1 MRPFKVEIYSDVVC
15 PWCYVG
21 KRNVEAALGYYKRAY
36 PEERQPEV
44 SWKPYLLHAFI
55 PREGMDRKEYLKR
68 RFPGDANSPAMFERV
83 ARAGRAVG
91 LEYRFDLITRQP
103 NSINAH
109 RLIRFAAD
117 DQAVNDVVENLFET
131 YFMQGK
137 DISEPE
143 ILIDI
148 AVKNGMDQERVR
160 NYLLSEQDVEWVSS
174 EDARAK
180 KRLGITT
187 VPFLVLNGRKGFS
200 AMQSVDAIFRALEW
214 ARRDAARPSWLP
226 AFFNRS

>member
-1 MRPFKVEIYSDVVC
+1 MRPFKVEIFSDVVC
-15 PWCYVG
+15 PWCYIG
-21 KRNVEAALGYYKRAY
+21 KRNVEAALGYYQRAY
-36 PEERQPEV
+36 AEERQPEV
-44 SWKPYLLHAFI
+44 FWKPYLLHSFI

-83 ARAGRAVG
+83 SRTGRGVG

-109 RLIRFAAD
+109 RLIRFAGGD
-117 DQAVNDVVENLFET
+117 KSVDPIVEALFHA
-131 YFMQGK
+131 YFMQGQ
-137 DISEPE
+137 DISQLEV
-143 ILIDI
+143 LTDI
-148 AVKNGMDQERVR
+148 AAQNGLDHEQVGS
-160 NYLLSEQDVEWVSS
+160 YLASEQDVDWVTA

-200 AMQSVDAIFRALEW
+200 AIQSVDAIFRALEW